1 MFYIVNF
8 IRINNPKN
16 KPEIKKKL
24 YLARDSLNH
33 DLTHEL
39 DIFHS

>member
-1 MFYIVNF
+1 MFYILNF

-24 YLARDSLNH
+24 YLARDL
-33 DLTHEL
+33 
-39 DIFHS
+39 FKKGK